1 MSDETITP
9 EQVVTGPEGNPDG
22 GNADTP
28 TPVPDKPNFA
38 PIESQ
43 EEFDKRIGQRLAKE
57 RDKYAD
63 YDDLKSQAAEYQK
76 YLDSQKDEQT
86 KLNEAYEQSQQEL
99 ADLRKQLADHEVN
112 QLRAEIAAEKGLTLK
127 QAKRLSGTTREE
139 LEADAD
145 DLLDTFPTKPTPPA
159 KSTSTRPIPT
169 GGADPAKQEADQSFD
184 AGKKADE
191 LWKRLHA

>member
-1 MSDETITP
+1 MSDSVDTP
-9 EQVVTGPEGNPDG
+9 VAAPESNPEPVS
-22 GNADTP
+22 ADTP
-28 TPVPDKPNFA
+28 TPVPDKPSFA

-63 YDDLKSQAAEYQK
+63 YDELKDAANKYKE

-86 KLNEAYEQSQQEL
+86 KLTEAYDKSQQEL
-99 ADLRKQLADHEVN
+99 EAARKQIAEYEVN

-127 QAKRLSGTTREE
+127 QAKRLTGSTREE
-139 LEADAD
+139 LEQDAD
-145 DLLDTFPTKPTPPA
+145 DRLESFPTVKPTPPA
-159 KSTSTRPIPT
+159 KTTSTRPIPT

-184 AGKKADE
+184 ATKKADE
-191 LWKRLHA
+191 IFRRNFM